1 MEPTYNKR
9 QKEMKLIID
18 SGSTKSDLKWV
29 KNANV
34 IYETST
40 VGINPFYQDEKCIY
54 QTLHQVTPTEFEDS
68 TESVFFYGAGCSFKE
83 KCDMVHRPLS
93 QIFSKAK
100 IEIHNDLLGAAR
112 ALFQHEKGIA
122 CILGTGANSCIYNGE
137 AIVQNVPPL
146 GFILGDEGSGA
157 VLGKLLVS
165 DILKGIAPQ
174 HIQKQFYEET
184 DTNAASIMENIYKK
198 PFPNRYLAQ
207 FSRHIYLHKDDP
219 FFRNLILTAF
229 DRFFE
234 RNIQQYETTLP
245 IGFIG
250 SIAHYFQ
257 DELHIV
263 ASSYHKE
270 IIKIEQSPISGLI
283 QYHA

>member
-1 MEPTYNKR
+1 
-9 QKEMKLIID
+9 MKLIID

-34 IYETST
+34 IFETNT
-40 VGINPFYQDEKCIY
+40 AGINPFYQDEKCIY
-54 QTLHQVTPTEFEDS
+54 QTLHQVIPKEFEHS

-93 QIFSKAK
+93 QIFPNAQV
-100 IEIHNDLLGAAR
+100 EIHNDLLGAAR
-112 ALFQHEKGIA
+112 ALFQHEQGIA
-122 CILGTGANSCIYNGE
+122 CILGTGANSCIYNGK

-174 HIQKQFYEET
+174 HIQKQFFEET
-184 DTNAASIMENIYKK
+184 DTNAASIMESIYKK

-219 FFRNLILTAF
+219 FFRNLVLTAF
-229 DRFFE
+229 ERFFE
-234 RNIQQYETTLP
+234 RNIQQYESALP

-257 DELHIV
+257 EELRVV
-263 ASSYHKE
+263 ASTYHRE
-270 IIKIEQSPISGLI
+270 ITKIEQSPIAGLI